1 MTEQWFKNGM
11 NLSSKEMV
19 TMINHFIMDGVSYF
33 IQIIIFKF
41 LSCKICRNMLFYYTN
56 PLRYDKE
63 CFEVEGKEQF
73 PCTVLDVLLRSSSVM
88 MIAEAFT
95 KRK

>member
-1 MTEQWFKNGM
+1 
-11 NLSSKEMV
+11 
-19 TMINHFIMDGVSYF
+19 
-33 IQIIIFKF
+33 
-41 LSCKICRNMLFYYTN
+41 MLFYYTN

-73 PCTVLDVLLRSSSVM
+73 PRTVLDVLLRSSSVM
-88 MIAEAFT
+88 MVAEAFT